1 MRKLKALLV
10 FVLVCTSGWSQ
21 SILNYSSLTLPD
33 SLKKDADA
41 VYHLDET
48 VYEIESP
55 SKMTMKTHNI
65 VTVLTKEGLP
75 RHSVVRIG
83 VDKLH
88 KLDEI
93 TVKVYNDLGIEVS
106 RFKKKDFKL
115 EGSFDGISI
124 ATDNKLYEL
133 DFPVPGTPCTIETE
147 YKLDFEAVL
156 DIQPWFFG
164 STTES
169 FKKSRLVIKSAV
181 PIKYKAYNFKGEPIV
196 TTEGKK
202 TIYTWEMSNGP
213 VQKNEVSSYGSWV
226 SIPWVDV
233 SPVQFSY
240 DGYPGSLENWKEF
253 GKWTYPFYE
262 ETNPFKPERV
272 EFFKS
277 LIKGATTEQEKIAIL
292 YSYMQKEFRYV
303 SIQFGIGGFKP
314 FPVSF
319 AEQKKYGDCKG
330 LTHYMKN
337 MLQAVGIRSYA
348 ALINAGTNEY
358 PVDPSFASS
367 IFNHVILCVPLKND
381 SVWLECTS
389 KQTLPGMLGNF
400 TENRNALLLTENGG
414 VLTKTPS
421 SKSIF
426 NKWISATDADLFED
440 GSAILTSKLFV
451 SGEFWQ
457 YVDAYV
463 NGQTKEDTKR
473 ALVNAFGY
481 KAPDDLEVKIL
492 SDSADGHLVEI
503 KLAYS
508 QFYDFKAGSKHFY
521 PLRQYKLND
530 ETIKPAETRK
540 HDFLFEYPYIK
551 TDHITYKLPE
561 GFLTET
567 VPPVKEIRNDFIKYQ
582 NSIQLNETKT
592 KLSVATEL
600 QLHKH
605 IVPPDK
611 FNEVANSFEAIKK
624 DEGQKIVLKKG

>member
-1 MRKLKALLV
+1 MRTLS
-10 FVLVCTSGWSQ
+10 FVLTFLLLQMNGWSQ
-21 SILNYSSLTLPD
+21 SLLNYSSIALPD
-33 SLKKDADA
+33 SLKKNADA
-41 VYHLDET
+41 VYVLDET
-48 VYEIESP
+48 VYDIESP
-55 SKMTMKTHNI
+55 SKMTQKTHNI
-65 VTVLTKEGLP
+65 VTVLTKEGL
-75 RHSVVRIG
+75 RHSVVRIP

-115 EGSFDGISI
+115 EGAFDGISI

-147 YKLDFEAVL
+147 YKVDCDATLDLE
-156 DIQPWFFG
+156 PWFFG
-164 STTES
+164 STKES
-169 FKKSRLVIKSAV
+169 FKKSRYIIKSAI
-181 PIKYKAYNFKGEPIV
+181 PIKYKAYNFKGEPTV

-253 GKWTYPFYE
+253 GKWTFPFYE

-277 LIKGATTEQEKIAIL
+277 LIKDATTEQEKIAIL
-292 YSYMQKEFRYV
+292 YGYMQKEFRYV

-337 MLQAVGIRSYA
+337 MLQAVGIKSHA
-348 ALINAGTNEY
+348 AIINAGTNKH
-358 PVDPSFASS
+358 PVDPTFASS
-367 IFNHVILCVPLKND
+367 LFNHVILCVPVIND
-381 SVWLECTS
+381 TVWLECTD
-389 KQTLPGMLGNF
+389 KQTLPGILGNF

-414 VLTKTPS
+414 VLVKTPT
-421 SKSIF
+421 SKSIS
-426 NKWISATDADLFED
+426 NKWISSTDAELFDD
-440 GSAILTSKLFV
+440 GTAILISKLFV

-457 YVDAYV
+457 YVNAYV

-481 KAPDDLEVKIL
+481 KAPDDLSVKIL
-492 SDSADGHLVEI
+492 ADSADGHLVEI
-503 KLAYS
+503 KLAYN

-521 PLRQYKLND
+521 PLRQYKLNE
-530 ETIKPAETRK
+530 ETIKPAETRT
-540 HDFLFEYPYIK
+540 HEYLFDYPYIK

-561 GFLTET
+561 GFLNEN
-567 VPPVKEIRNDFIKYQ
+567 VPPTKEIKNEYVKYQ
-582 NSIQLNETKT
+582 NSIQLNDTKT
-592 KLSVATEL
+592 KLSVITEL

>member
-1 MRKLKALLV
+1 MRKLNALLV
-10 FVLVCTSGWSQ
+10 FVLVCANGWSQ
-21 SILNYSSLTLPD
+21 SLLNYSSLTLPD

-41 VYHLDET
+41 VYHLEEKEYD
-48 VYEIESP
+48 ISSP
-55 SKMTMKTHNI
+55 LKMTIRTHTI
-65 VTVLTKEGLP
+65 VTVLTKPGL
-75 RHSVVRIG
+75 RHSLVRIG
-83 VDKLH
+83 VDKFR

-93 TVKVYNDLGIEVS
+93 SIKVYDELGLEVS

-115 EGSFDGISI
+115 EGAYDGITLAS
-124 ATDNKLYEL
+124 DDKLYEL

-147 YKLDFEAVL
+147 YEINCSAILDL
-156 DIQPWFFG
+156 QPWFFG

-169 FKKSRLVIKSAV
+169 YKKSRYVVKSAI
-181 PIKYKAYNFKGEPIV
+181 PIKYKAYNFKGEPAV
-196 TTEGKK
+196 SKEDNK
-202 TIYTWEMSNGP
+202 TVYTWELNNKTVP
-213 VQKNEVSSYGSWV
+213 AKETSSYGAWV
-226 SIPWVDV
+226 SLPWIDV
-233 SPVQFSY
+233 SPSQFSY
-240 DGYPGSLENWKEF
+240 DGYPGSLESWKEF
-253 GKWTYPFYE
+253 GKWLYPFYE
-262 ETNPFKPERV
+262 EENPFKPERV

-277 LIKGATTEQEKIAIL
+277 LIKDAQTDHEKIAIL
-292 YSYMQKEFRYV
+292 YRYMQNDFRYV
-303 SIQFGIGGFKP
+303 SIQFGIGGLKP

-337 MLQAVGIRSYA
+337 MLKAVGILSHA
-348 ALINAGTNEY
+348 AIINAGTNEY

-367 IFNHVILCVPLKND
+367 LFNHVILCVPLKND
-381 SVWLECTS
+381 TVWLECTN
-389 KQTLPGMLGNF
+389 KQTRSGELGSF

-414 VLTKTPS
+414 VLTKTPT
-421 SKSIF
+421 SKSVS
-426 NKWISATDADLFED
+426 NKWISATDAELFDD
-440 GSAILTSKLFV
+440 GSALITSRLFV

-463 NGQTKEDTKR
+463 NGQTKEDTKK

-481 KAPDDLEVKIL
+481 KAPDDLAVKIL

-503 KLAYS
+503 KLSYT

-521 PLRQYKLND
+521 PLRQYKLNE

-540 HDFLFEYPYIK
+540 HDFLFDYPYIK

-567 VPPVKEIRNDFIKYQ
+567 VPPVKEIGNDYVKYR

-592 KLSVATEL
+592 KLTVATEL

-605 IVPPDK
+605 IVPPEK

>member
-1 MRKLKALLV
+1 MRKLNILFV
-10 FVLVCTSGWSQ
+10 FVLVCANGWSQ
-21 SILNYSSLTLPD
+21 SLLNYSSLTLPD

-41 VYHLDET
+41 VYHLEENVID
-48 VYEIESP
+48 IESP
-55 SKMTMKTHNI
+55 SKMIIRSHTIT
-65 VTVLTKEGLP
+65 TVLTKAGL
-75 RHSVVRIG
+75 RHSLVRIG
-83 VDKLH
+83 VDKLR
-88 KLDEI
+88 KLEEV
-93 TVKVYNDLGIEVS
+93 TVKVYNELGIEVS

-115 EGSFDGISI
+115 EGAYDGITLAS
-124 ATDNKLYEL
+124 DDKLYEL

-147 YKLDFEAVL
+147 YELNCSGFI
-156 DIQPWFFG
+156 DIPSWYFG

-169 FKKSRLVIKSAV
+169 FKKSRFVVKSAIPV
-181 PIKYKAYNFKGEPIV
+181 KYKAYNFNSEPVV
-196 TTEGKK
+196 TTEAKK
-202 TIYTWEMSNGP
+202 TVYTWELNNKP
-213 VQKNEVSSYGSWV
+213 VPAKETGSYGPRV
-226 SIPWVDV
+226 SLPWVDV

-253 GKWTYPFYE
+253 GKWTYLFYE
-262 ETNPFKPERV
+262 EQNPFKPERV
-272 EFFKS
+272 ELFKS
-277 LIKGATTEQEKIAIL
+277 LIKDAQTEQEKISIL
-292 YSYMQKEFRYV
+292 YRYMQKEFRYV

-314 FPVSF
+314 FPVAF

-337 MLQAVGIRSYA
+337 VLNAVGIKAHA
-348 ALINAGTNEY
+348 ALINAGTNQY
-358 PVDPSFASS
+358 PVDPSFASNN
-367 IFNHVILCVPLKND
+367 FNHVILCVPLKND

-389 KQTLPGMLGNF
+389 KQTLPGVLGNF

-414 VLTKTPS
+414 VLVKTPV
-421 SKSIF
+421 SKSVS
-426 NKWISATDADLFED
+426 NKWISTTDAELFDD
-440 GSAILTSKLFV
+440 GSALLTSRLFV

-463 NGQTKEDTKR
+463 NGQTKEDTKK

-481 KAPDDLEVKIL
+481 KAPDDLAVKIL

-503 KLAYS
+503 KLSYS

-521 PLRQYKLND
+521 PLRQYKLNE

-540 HDFLFEYPYIK
+540 HEYLFDYPYIK

-561 GFLTET
+561 GFLNESVQPT
-567 VPPVKEIRNDFIKYQ
+567 KEIRNEYVKYQ

-592 KLSVATEL
+592 KLSVTTEL

>member
-1 MRKLKALLV
+1 MRKLT
-10 FVLVCTSGWSQ
+10 VLILFAFASITGWSQ

-41 VYHLDET
+41 VYHLEEMIYD
-48 VYEIESP
+48 IESP
-55 SKMTMKTHNI
+55 SKMTIKVHNI
-65 VTVLTKEGLP
+65 VTVLTKQGL

-83 VDKLH
+83 VDKLR
-88 KLDEI
+88 KLEEVTI
-93 TVKVYNDLGIEVS
+93 KVYNDLGIEVS
-106 RFKKKDFKL
+106 RFRKKDFKL
-115 EGSFDGISI
+115 EGAYDGITLAS
-124 ATDNKLYEL
+124 DDKLYEL

-147 YKLDFEAVL
+147 YELNCSAILDL
-156 DIQPWFFG
+156 QPWFFG

-169 FKKSRLVIKSAV
+169 FKKSRYVVKSAIPV
-181 PIKYKAYNFKGEPIV
+181 KYKAYNFKGEPV
-196 TTEGKK
+196 QSTEDKK
-202 TIYTWEMSNGP
+202 TVYTWELNNRTVP
-213 VQKNEVSSYGSWV
+213 AKEAASYGAWV
-226 SIPWVDV
+226 TLPYIDI

-262 ETNPFKPERV
+262 EQNPFKPERV

-277 LIKGATTEQEKIAIL
+277 LIKDATTEKEKIAIL

-337 MLQAVGIRSYA
+337 MLQAVGIKSHT

-389 KQTLPGMLGNF
+389 KQTLPGVLGNF

-414 VLTKTPS
+414 VLTKTPA
-421 SKSIF
+421 SKSNN
-426 NKWISATDADLFED
+426 NKWISTTEVDLYDD
-440 GSAILTSKLFV
+440 GGAILSSKLFV
-451 SGEFWQ
+451 SGEFWE
-457 YVDAYV
+457 YVNAYV

-473 ALVNAFGY
+473 ALVNAFGF

-540 HDFLFEYPYIK
+540 YDFLFDYPYIK

-561 GFLTET
+561 GFLNESL
-567 VPPVKEIRNDFIKYQ
+567 PPVKEIKNEYVNYN
-582 NSIQLNETKT
+582 NSIQLDESKT
-592 KLSVATEL
+592 KISVKTEL
-600 QLHKH
+600 RLHKH

-611 FNEVANSFEAIKK
+611 FNEVANSFETIKK